1 MISMPNISQQHSQ
14 GKTART
20 TQYTRIWGFTIL
32 LPYINIIMEW
42 GEGSCLQKAL
52 LSFFPAR
59 LKLLILN
66 QGQPFSGQVMIKL
79 KRW

>member
-1 MISMPNISQQHSQ
+1 MISMPSVSQKHSQ

-20 TQYTRIWGFTIL
+20 AQYTRIWGFTIL
-32 LPYINIIMEW
+32 LPYINPIMEW
-42 GEGSCLQKAL
+42 GEGGCLQKAL
-52 LSFFPAR
+52 LPVFPAR

-66 QGQPFSGQVMIKL
+66 QGQPSSGQVMIKL